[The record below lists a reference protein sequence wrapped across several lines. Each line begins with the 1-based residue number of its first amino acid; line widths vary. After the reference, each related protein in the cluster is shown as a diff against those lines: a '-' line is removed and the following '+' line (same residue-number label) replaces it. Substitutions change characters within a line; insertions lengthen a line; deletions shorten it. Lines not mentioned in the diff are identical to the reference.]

1 MFDHT
6 RLRLLA
12 IGTLGCLAAG
22 FVLWPLPYEEVAML
36 SREFLL
42 PYAAAGMVAGVA
54 GRLAFRE
61 SIFRTASLVSAGF
74 AAATV
79 LRAVVDSVRDASS
92 HNLLPFEIAIA
103 AAVGFLAGLAGSI
116 LTWRL
121 APRSGADPR

>member
-1 MFDHT
+1 MFDRT
-6 RLRLLA
+6 KLRLLA

-22 FVLWPLPYEEVAML
+22 FVLWPIPYEEVAML
-36 SREFLL
+36 SRDFLL
-42 PYAAAGMVAGVA
+42 PYAGAGIAAGIA

-74 AAATV
+74 GAATV
-79 LRAVVDSVRDASS
+79 LRAIADSAAEASR

-103 AAVGFLAGLAGSI
+103 AAVGFVAGLAGCI

-121 APRSGADPR
+121 GRRSG

>member
-1 MFDHT
+1 MFD
-6 RLRLLA
+6 RKKLRLLA

-22 FVLWPLPYEEVAML
+22 FVLWPIPYEEVAML
-36 SREFLL
+36 SRDFLL
-42 PYAAAGMVAGVA
+42 PYAGAGIAAGIA

-61 SIFRTASLVSAGF
+61 SILRTASLVSAGF

-79 LRAVVDSVRDASS
+79 LRAVVDSLGNPSS

-103 AAVGFLAGLAGSI
+103 AAVGFVAGLAGCI

-121 APRSGADPR
+121 GRRSG

>member
-1 MFDHT
+1 MFD
-6 RLRLLA
+6 RPRIRLLA

-22 FVLWPLPYEEVAML
+22 FVLWPLPYEAVSML
-36 SREFLL
+36 SRNFLL
-42 PYAAAGMVAGVA
+42 PYAVAGIVAGIA

-61 SIFRTASLVSAGF
+61 SILRTAGLVSAGF

-79 LRAVVDSVRDASS
+79 LRAVVDSLGDAAS

-103 AAVGFLAGLAGSI
+103 AGVGFLAGLAGSV

-121 APRSGADPR
+121 GP